1 MFKRIISI
9 LVLSIVLQA
18 TTIGNLSGISK
29 VDAASSKAVDVSSS
43 YWASSSIQHM
53 LSKQYMTTYT
63 DNTFK
68 PEQAITRAEAA
79 SAIARS
85 IQTNVDTSISLNF
98 KDVPGSHP
106 YYKEICQLVELGVI
120 QNNDAFHPNE
130 PLKRMEVAKMLAL
143 AYQFKVDG
151 KNKSEFDDVPRTH
164 WAKDYIESLADIGII
179 SGTDSKHFAPE
190 KLVTRAQLAVFVE
203 RSINFQQQIK
213 QLEVAYDYLAKDYIP
228 TVNLSTTWSKEVI
241 RLINVEREKNKLA
254 PVVYDSKLTQI
265 AIIKAQDM
273 VKRNY
278 FEHVSPYYDAPWD
291 LATLFDYSYTSFGE
305 NIARYF
311 KTPETVVKGWMA
323 SPDHRDN
330 IMKEHYTNTGVAVA
344 QDNKGDYYWVQMFS
358 SQ

>member
-18 TTIGNLSGISK
+18 TTIGNLSGSSK
-29 VDAASSKAVDVSSS
+29 ADAASSKAVDVSSS

-85 IQTNVDTSISLNF
+85 IQTNSDTSISLHF
-98 KDVPGSHP
+98 KDVSASHP
-106 YYKEICQLVELGVI
+106 YYKEIRKLVDLGVI
-120 QNNDAFHPNE
+120 QNSDAFHPNE

-143 AYQFKVDG
+143 AYQFKVDD
-151 KNKSEFDDVPRTH
+151 KNKSKFDDVTRTH
-164 WAKDYIESLADIGII
+164 WAKNFIESLTDIGII
-179 SGTDSKHFAPE
+179 GGIDSKHFAPD

-203 RSINFQQQIK
+203 RSINFQQKIK
-213 QLEVAYDYLAKDYIP
+213 QLEVAYDYLSKDYIP
-228 TVNLSTTWSKEVI
+228 TLNLSTAWSKEVI
-241 RLINVEREKNKLA
+241 QLINVEREKNNLA

-278 FEHVSPYYDAPWD
+278 FEHVSPYYGAPWD

-305 NIARYF
+305 NIARYINS
-311 KTPETVVKGWMA
+311 PESVVKAWML
-323 SPDHRDN
+323 SPNHRDN
-330 IMKEHYTNTGVAVA
+330 IMKEHYTNTGVAIS
-344 QDNKGDYYWVQMFS
+344 QDSKGNYYWVQMFS

>member
-1 MFKRIISI
+1 MFKRVISI

-85 IQTNVDTSISLNF
+85 IQTNLDTSISLHF
-98 KDVPGSHP
+98 KDVSTSHP
-106 YYKEICQLVELGVI
+106 YYKEIRKLVELGVI
-120 QNNDAFHPNE
+120 QNSDAFHPNE

-143 AYQFKVDG
+143 AYQFKVDD
-151 KNKSEFDDVPRTH
+151 KNKSKFDDVKRTH
-164 WAKDYIESLADIGII
+164 WAKDFIESLTDIGII
-179 SGTDSKHFAPE
+179 GGIDSKHFAPD

-203 RSINFQQQIK
+203 RSINFQQKIK
-213 QLEVAYDYLAKDYIP
+213 QLDVAYDYLSKDYIP
-228 TVNLSTTWSKEVI
+228 TLNLSTAWSKEVI
-241 RLINVEREKNKLA
+241 RLINEEREKNNLA
-254 PVVYDSKLTQI
+254 PVVYDSKLTQV

-278 FEHVSPYYDAPWD
+278 FEHVSPYYGAPWD

-311 KTPETVVKGWMA
+311 KSPEAVVKAWML

-330 IMKEHYTNTGVAVA
+330 IMKEHYTNTGVAIS
-344 QDNKGDYYWVQMFS
+344 QDSKGNYYWVQMFS

>member
-1 MFKRIISI
+1 MFKRVIGI
-9 LVLSIVLQA
+9 LVLSIVLLA

-29 VDAASSKAVDVSSS
+29 AEAASYIAVDVSSS

-85 IQTNVDTSISLNF
+85 IQTNADTSISLHF
-98 KDVPGSHP
+98 KDVPATHP
-106 YYKEICQLVELGVI
+106 YYKEIQKLVGLGVL
-120 QNNDAFHPNE
+120 QNSDAFHPNE
-130 PLKRMEVAKMLAL
+130 PLKRAEVAKMLAL

-151 KNKSEFDDVPRTH
+151 KNKSKFDDIPQAH
-164 WAKDYIESLADIGII
+164 WAKDFIESLTDIGII
-179 SGTDSKHFAPE
+179 GGIDAKHFAPN
-190 KLVTRAQLAVFVE
+190 KLVTRAQIAVFVE
-203 RSINFQQQIK
+203 RSINFQQK
-213 QLEVAYDYLAKDYIP
+213 VTKLEVAYDYLAKDYIP
-228 TVNLSTTWSKEVI
+228 TLNLSTAWSKEVI
-241 RLINVEREKNKLA
+241 RLINVEREKNQLA
-254 PVVYDSKLTQI
+254 PVEYDSKLTQI

-278 FEHVSPYYDAPWD
+278 FEHISPYYGAPWD

-311 KTPETVVKGWMA
+311 ISPETVVKGWMT

-330 IMKEHYTNTGVAVA
+330 IMKENYTNTGVAVA
-344 QDNKGDYYWVQMFS
+344 QDSKGNYYWVQMFS